1 MAWAS
6 APCTRCFSCP
16 SWYSTTSGTAW
27 TSQCNAASGTDSAS
41 TRAKHTLGSHAW
53 RSWSKTSS
61 TRPHGAHQSAQKWTT
76 KRRRSTCKPRSTSHV
91 DAETPQRGCASGAI
105 VWSAAERLRDP
116 FWNVDVQVAAHVRRV
131 QRAFARQR
139 VGPEHLQGST
149 GYGHGDQSREALDGV
164 LAYVLGTECAAARAQ
179 FVSGTHAIAAA
190 LYGTLRCDDVLISA
204 TGPPYDTLR
213 SVIGGP
219 AQTPVVEGRTE
230 EKKAS
235 VQEGSRVEGT
245 DGQGADDLGTLH
257 DWGVRYEA
265 VPLREDDG
273 AVDLDK
279 VKEAVRRHGDKA
291 RLVLVQRSCGYDT
304 RPTLRIGDVEQVV
317 QAVRTTNPGCAVLV
331 DNCYGEFTD
340 ALEPGH
346 VGADLVAGSF
356 IKNIGATIAP
366 GGGYVA
372 GRKDLVLRAC
382 ARLSAPGVGMEAGA
396 VPSEYARLMLQGIW
410 LSPGIVGEACKGA
423 MLVAEV
429 MRGMGYV
436 VHHRPGDA
444 VVSVVLGRPD
454 LMLRFAEA
462 VQRCCPV
469 GAHVVPVAG
478 ATPGY
483 PCDVLFAEGAFV
495 DGSTSE
501 LSADGPL
508 RPPFAIYCQGGTHW
522 TQWAYALEAVLDAWP
537 VS

>member
-1 MAWAS
+1 M
-6 APCTRCFSCP
+6 
-16 SWYSTTSGTAW
+16 
-27 TSQCNAASGTDSAS
+27 
-41 TRAKHTLGSHAW
+41 
-53 RSWSKTSS
+53 
-61 TRPHGAHQSAQKWTT
+61 
-76 KRRRSTCKPRSTSHV
+76 
-91 DAETPQRGCASGAI
+91 
-105 VWSAAERLRDP
+105 
-116 FWNVDVQVAAHVRRV
+116 QVAEHVRRV

-149 GYGHGDQSREALDGV
+149 GYGHGDLSREALDNV
-164 LAYVLGTECAAARAQ
+164 LANVLGTECAAVRAQ

-190 LYGTLRCDDVLISA
+190 LYGALRCDDVLISA
-204 TGPPYDTLR
+204 TGTPYDTLR
-213 SVIGGP
+213 SVIGGS
-219 AQTPVVEGRTE
+219 AQTPAGEARTE
-230 EKKAS
+230 NRQKAGS
-235 VQEGSRVEGT
+235 QEDGKEEGT
-245 DGQGADDLGTLH
+245 DQAGAEDLGTLH

-265 VPLREDDG
+265 VPLREEDKL
-273 AVDLDK
+273 VDLEG

-291 RLVLVQRSCGYDT
+291 RVVLVQRSCGYDT
-304 RPTLRIGDVEQVV
+304 RPTLRIRDVEQVV
-317 QAVRTTNPGCAVLV
+317 QAVRIANPRCVVLV

-423 MLVAEV
+423 LLVAEV
-429 MRGMGYV
+429 MRGKGYV
-436 VHHRPGDA
+436 VHHRPGDV
-444 VVSVVLGRPD
+444 VVSVALGSPD
-454 LMLRFAEA
+454 LMLRFARA
-462 VQRCCPV
+462 VQSCCPV
-469 GAHVVPVAG
+469 GAHVLPVAG

-522 TQWAYALEAVLDAWP
+522 TQWAYALEAVLDTWS